1 MIKFKHNSRDKF
13 YDLAYDTLLVVA
25 DELKREIEKH
35 RANEVDNNTI
45 NRLEKSFAERIHNY
59 YEPLRQNLRQ
69 NLQRTSSL
77 WQQDHFF
84 KVMTYTFD
92 DRMSKY
98 NI

>member
-13 YDLAYDTLLVVA
+13 YDLVYDTLLVVA

-35 RANEVDNNTI
+35 RSNEVDNDTI

-59 YEPLRQNLRQ
+59 YDPLRQ
-69 NLQRTSSL
+69 NLQRTRSL
-77 WQQDHFF
+77 WQQDYFF
-84 KVMTYTFD
+84 KVMIYTCD
-92 DRMSKY
+92 NRMSKY

>member
-13 YDLAYDTLLVVA
+13 YDLAYDTLLVVT
-25 DELKREIEKH
+25 DKSKREIEKC
-35 RANEVDNNTI
+35 RANEVDNDTI
-45 NRLEKSFAERIHNY
+45 NRLEDYDKSFAERIHNY
-59 YEPLRQNLRQ
+59 YDPLRQ

-92 DRMSKY
+92 DRMSIY

>member
-13 YDLAYDTLLVVA
+13 YDLAYDTLSVVA
-25 DELKREIEKH
+25 DELKREIEKR
-35 RANEVDNNTI
+35 RANEVDNDTI

-59 YEPLRQNLRQ
+59 YDPLRQ

-84 KVMTYTFD
+84 KVMIYTCD
-92 DRMSKY
+92 NRMSKY

>member
-13 YDLAYDTLLVVA
+13 YDLAYDTLLVVT
-25 DELKREIEKH
+25 DKLKREIEKC
-35 RANEVDNNTI
+35 RANEVDNDTI
-45 NRLEKSFAERIHNY
+45 NRLEDYDKSFAERIHNY
-59 YEPLRQNLRQ
+59 YEPLRS

-84 KVMTYTFD
+84 KVMIYTCD
-92 DRMSKY
+92 NRMSKY